1 MRKQKARGRRP
12 DVMGG
17 PQRGARDDETMGRP
31 EPAET
36 EADVM
41 DGPGKP
47 SEVMHRKGRPVWRRL
62 GRRKATDA
70 MGGPGRSSDVMSSQ
84 RDRPA

>member
-1 MRKQKARGRRP
+1 MSKKQARGRRP

-36 EADVM
+36 ETDVIDGPDRPADVM
-41 DGPGKP
+41 
-47 SEVMHRKGRPVWRRL
+47 HRTGRPARRRP
-62 GRRKATDA
+62 RRRQATDT
-70 MGGPGRSSDVMSSQ
+70 MGGQGEPSDVMS
-84 RDRPA
+84 DKA